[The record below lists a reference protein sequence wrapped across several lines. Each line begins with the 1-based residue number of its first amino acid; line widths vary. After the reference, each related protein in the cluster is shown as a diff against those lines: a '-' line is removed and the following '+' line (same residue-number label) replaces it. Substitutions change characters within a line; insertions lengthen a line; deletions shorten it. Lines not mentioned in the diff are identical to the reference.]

1 MSAVTATTSDDVRRL
16 NLGRV
21 LRQVH
26 THGQVTRSDLVAATG
41 LNRSTVAG
49 LVNELS
55 AEGLV
60 AEVAGHGGTVGRPSL
75 MVAPV
80 RDSAFVL
87 AFDLRVERII
97 AAVMGLG
104 GELLYRVEQSH
115 RRSRLTPA
123 SAARELGD
131 LAEKLL
137 AELPEGCAW
146 VGTGIALPGVVDPRA
161 GVVRFAPNLGW
172 TDVDFAA
179 LVVAEFTERFHGA
192 PPVNV
197 DNDAN
202 LGALAEHIRGAGT
215 NVHNLVYISGDVGIG
230 SGVIMEGALLTGSAG
245 YAGEVG
251 HMVVNPQGRECRC
264 GARGCWETEI
274 GSQALLRGAGEKFEH
289 VTEVVHAAATG
300 DEEATLA
307 VKSVSDWLA
316 VGVGNLANAFNPEVI
331 IMGGH
336 LRYVAQFTDAAAGS
350 QLQSRW
356 GDAQHGVQL
365 ALPALGEDSSLIGAG
380 EAAFAALL
388 NDPLA
393 HLLES
398 HRLVV
403 A

>member
-1 MSAVTATTSDDVRRL
+1 VPLVTATTSDDVRRL

-21 LRQVH
+21 LHHVH
-26 THGQVTRSDLVAATG
+26 TQGQLTRSELVASTG

-60 AEVAGHGGTVGRPSL
+60 AEVAGHGGSVGRPSL

-80 RDSAFVL
+80 SQAAFVL
-87 AFDLRVERII
+87 AFDVRVERTI

-104 GELLYRVEQSH
+104 GDILHRVDQTH
-115 RRSRLTPA
+115 RRSRLTPG
-123 SAARELGD
+123 SAAKELAD
-131 LAEKLL
+131 FAEQLL
-137 AELPEGCAW
+137 AELPDGSAW
-146 VGTGIALPGVVDPRA
+146 VGTGIAIPGVVDPRV

-179 LVVAEFTERFHGA
+179 LVSDEFTARFHGA
-192 PPVNV
+192 PHVVV

-202 LGALAEHIRGAGT
+202 LGALAENIRGAGT
-215 NVHNLVYISGDVGIG
+215 GVRNLVYISGDVGIG
-230 SGVIMEGALLTGSAG
+230 SGVIMQGSLLTGSTG

-274 GSQALLRGAGEKFEH
+274 GSQALLRAVGDRFETAADVVVAAGR
-289 VTEVVHAAATG
+289 G
-300 DEEATLA
+300 DEEAALA

-316 VGVGNLANAFNPEVI
+316 VGVANLANAFNPDVI

-336 LRYVAQFTDAAAGS
+336 LRHLPVFSNIVGS

-356 GDAQHGVQL
+356 GDAEHVVMV
-365 ALPALGEDSSLIGAG
+365 APPALGEDSSLIGAG
-380 EAAFAALL
+380 EASFAALL
-388 NDPLA
+388 EDPL
-393 HLLES
+393 HHIS
-398 HRLVV
+398 HSVRLVG